1 MQKIEKEKADV
12 RKGGKQL
19 PADAENQTEHKEE
32 KKENRMNKKK
42 ILSVVLTF
50 CMVVVCA
57 SAADGGK
64 SGRDGKCD
72 RL

>member
-19 PADAENQTEHKEE
+19 PADTENQTEHKEG

-50 CMVVVCA
+50 CMVV
-57 SAADGGK
+57 SADGGK

-72 RL
+72 RY

>member
-1 MQKIEKEKADV
+1 M

-42 ILSVVLTF
+42 NTIGSIDILHGG
-50 CMVVVCA
+50 VCA

-72 RL
+72 RY